1 MAKTTKKTTE
11 DTEAAAELTT
21 ADTKRVKSEPADT
34 AEKKPARTKRVKKAE
49 GDGALDE
56 APAKPKR
63 TRKSKA
69 EKTAE
74 GADGA
79 EAAAKPKKPRKTA
92 ASKSKKVK
100 AAEEVPF
107 DTDADDVDDEVD
119 GELSSDAVLADDDD
133 GMVDEE
139 VAELDAWQPEGED
152 AENIDAAD
160 GSEDSDEDDQDADNR
175 TPRNGYGELVRL
187 GRSRGWV
194 TLADIND
201 YLPESALRT
210 SENLQEVTEQL
221 GRLGIQVFEAPP
233 DEDDILINGMGG
245 DNSDDIDEDDAAV
258 MLTPEESVGL
268 SKDPLRAYLRGVG
281 SHKLLTRAGEIEVA
295 KSIDNSRSSLWQL
308 RGVPDRSGRNPAAW
322 RGA

>member
-21 ADTKRVKSEPADT
+21 ADAKKVKSEPADT

-79 EAAAKPKKPRKTA
+79 ESAAKPKKPRKTA

-221 GRLGIQVFEAPP
+221 GRLGIQVFETPP
-233 DEDDILINGMGG
+233 DEDDILINGM
-245 DNSDDIDEDDAAV
+245 AATTATT
-258 MLTPEESVGL
+258 LT
-268 SKDPLRAYLRGVG
+268 KMTPL
-281 SHKLLTRAGEIEVA
+281 
-295 KSIDNSRSSLWQL
+295 
-308 RGVPDRSGRNPAAW
+308 
-322 RGA
+322 

>member
-1 MAKTTKKTTE
+1 
-11 DTEAAAELTT
+11 
-21 ADTKRVKSEPADT
+21 
-34 AEKKPARTKRVKKAE
+34 
-49 GDGALDE
+49 
-56 APAKPKR
+56 
-63 TRKSKA
+63 
-69 EKTAE
+69 
-74 GADGA
+74 
-79 EAAAKPKKPRKTA
+79 
-92 ASKSKKVK
+92 
-100 AAEEVPF
+100 
-107 DTDADDVDDEVD
+107 
-119 GELSSDAVLADDDD
+119 
-133 GMVDEE
+133 MVDEE

-268 SKDPLRAYLRGVG
+268 SKDRISC
-281 SHKLLTRAGEIEVA
+281 SHVPEKSKLPSRLN
-295 KSIDNSRSSLWQL
+295 NSRSSLWQL
-308 RGVPDRSGRNPAAW
+308 SWSTRSQWKKSCGLERRLKTRTP
-322 RGA
+322 R

>member
-1 MAKTTKKTTE
+1 M
-11 DTEAAAELTT
+11 
-21 ADTKRVKSEPADT
+21 
-34 AEKKPARTKRVKKAE
+34 
-49 GDGALDE
+49 
-56 APAKPKR
+56 
-63 TRKSKA
+63 
-69 EKTAE
+69 
-74 GADGA
+74 
-79 EAAAKPKKPRKTA
+79 
-92 ASKSKKVK
+92 
-100 AAEEVPF
+100 PF

-221 GRLGIQVFEAPP
+221 GRLGIQVLRPRRMRMTFSSTAW
-233 DEDDILINGMGG
+233 
-245 DNSDDIDEDDAAV
+245 AATTA
-258 MLTPEESVGL
+258 MTLT
-268 SKDPLRAYLRGVG
+268 KMTPL
-281 SHKLLTRAGEIEVA
+281 
-295 KSIDNSRSSLWQL
+295 
-308 RGVPDRSGRNPAAW
+308 
-322 RGA
+322 

>member
-160 GSEDSDEDDQDADNR
+160 GSEDSDAAQ
-175 TPRNGYGELVRL
+175 RL
-187 GRSRGWV
+187 R
-194 TLADIND
+194 
-201 YLPESALRT
+201 
-210 SENLQEVTEQL
+210 
-221 GRLGIQVFEAPP
+221 
-233 DEDDILINGMGG
+233 
-245 DNSDDIDEDDAAV
+245 
-258 MLTPEESVGL
+258 
-268 SKDPLRAYLRGVG
+268 
-281 SHKLLTRAGEIEVA
+281 
-295 KSIDNSRSSLWQL
+295 
-308 RGVPDRSGRNPAAW
+308 
-322 RGA
+322 